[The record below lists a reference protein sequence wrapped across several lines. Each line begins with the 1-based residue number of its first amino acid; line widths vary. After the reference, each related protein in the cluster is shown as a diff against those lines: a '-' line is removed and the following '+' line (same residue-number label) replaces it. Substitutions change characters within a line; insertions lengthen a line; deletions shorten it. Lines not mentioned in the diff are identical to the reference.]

1 MDGTLLNSLSVW
13 DTIGEDYL
21 RSLGYE
27 PGENLKEALKN
38 MSLYQA
44 ACYYQREYG
53 VTLSTDEIMNGVNAM
68 LERFYR
74 HAGFMRQTGGT
85 TLCRLIKIMQRR
97 YDNEDSIINRRDRSQ
112 RRRRDS
118 G

>member
-1 MDGTLLNSLSVW
+1 MKIRGAVFDVDGTLLNSLSVW

-44 ACYYQREYG
+44 AC
-53 VTLSTDEIMNGVNAM
+53 
-68 LERFYR
+68 
-74 HAGFMRQTGGT
+74 
-85 TLCRLIKIMQRR
+85 
-97 YDNEDSIINRRDRSQ
+97 
-112 RRRRDS
+112 
-118 G
+118 

>member
-74 HAGFMRQTGGT
+74 HAGFMRQTVGT
-85 TLCRLIKIMQRR
+85 TLCRLIKIMQ
-97 YDNEDSIINRRDRSQ
+97 SPAKKCQ
-112 RRRRDS
+112 
-118 G
+118 